1 LNESS
6 VLSEVLFRKLNIM
19 PLPFST
25 NAKEKEQLVSIDLGS
40 RTTKAVYLQRRG
52 AGFTLSGY
60 AVFDAPIFEKSI
72 SVALLSEHLKTI
84 SQTLGAKTK
93 YVTVS
98 IGVHDS
104 VVRPAELP
112 LMSLEDMRQ
121 ILKNNTKTYL
131 QQDLPGYVFDCF
143 IIPPRG
149 GGKNLEKPKS
159 GGGVPKTKVLAAG
172 AKKQLVEDLATSIKN
187 AGLIA
192 DHIVPT
198 LIGPVNAFEIAMP
211 ESFSK
216 DVVALVD
223 VGFKNTTICLLQ
235 EGELILSRVVN
246 IGGDRIT
253 SGLAEL
259 MSISYAE
266 AEGIKVGMPAEVQS
280 QLESLILPLGREL
293 RASLDFFEHQQ
304 DKVVSHVY
312 LSGGSA
318 RSDLI
323 VQILQSEL
331 AVECKIW
338 NPTSSLQLTLPP
350 QQISELEQVAPQLC
364 VAIGSAL
371 AAF

>member
-1 LNESS
+1 
-6 VLSEVLFRKLNIM
+6 M
-19 PLPFST
+19 ALPFL
-25 NAKEKEQLVSIDLGS
+25 NRKAKEKDQLVSIDLGS

-52 AGFTLSGY
+52 IGFTLSGY
-60 AVFDAPIFEKSI
+60 AVLDAPIFEKSI

-84 SQTLGAKTK
+84 SQMLGAKTK
-93 YVTVS
+93 YLTVS
-98 IGVHDS
+98 IGVNDS
-104 VVRPAELP
+104 IVRPAELP
-112 LMSLEDMRQ
+112 LMPIEDMRQ

-131 QQDLPGYVFDCF
+131 QQDLPAHVFDCF

-149 GGKNLEKPKS
+149 TGKNMDKPK

-172 AKKQLVEDLATSIKN
+172 AKKQFVEDLATSIKN

-198 LIGPVNAFEIAMP
+198 LIGPVNAFEMAMP
-211 ESFSK
+211 ESFAK
-216 DVVALVD
+216 EVVALVD
-223 VGFKNTTICLLQ
+223 IGFKNTTICLLQ

-266 AEGIKVGMPAEVQS
+266 AEGIKVGMPAEVQA
-280 QLESLILPLGREL
+280 QLESLVLPLGREL
-293 RASLDFFEHQQ
+293 RASIDFFEHQQ
-304 DKVVSHVY
+304 DKAVSHVY

-323 VQILQSEL
+323 VQMLQSEL

-350 QQISELEQVAPQLC
+350 QQMSELEQVAPQLC